1 MEATPAIRQPL
12 SKERIFDAALR
23 LGDEHGLEG
32 LSMRRVARALGVEAM
47 SLYNHVPNKAAI
59 VSGILELVLT
69 GIELPDRALP
79 WAERLR
85 ALGRTMYRAIGGHP
99 IVATIITTG
108 VANPHTIDALRPIEE
123 IYAALHQAGFYDRDA
138 TRGANAL
145 TALIFGNVL
154 LRPARESTSEDDER
168 ERQWFQQNVSADELP
183 HLHQALHAGQPADP
197 TDFHYQLDVL
207 VMGLE
212 ARSAVE

>member
-1 MEATPAIRQPL
+1 MDATPVTRQPL

-108 VANPHTIDALRPIEE
+108 VANPHTIEALRPIEE
-123 IYAALHQAGFYDRDA
+123 IYAALHQAGFDNRDA

-168 ERQWFQQNVSADELP
+168 ERQWFQQNVPADELP

-207 VMGLE
+207 IMGLE
-212 ARSAVE
+212 ARSAVQ